1 MFYMLKHKIFITHQ
15 FLPPLPV
22 FLTTKLEDWKNTTNS
37 FVSKIL
43 LPVLTLRDL
52 LLLLHL

>member
-1 MFYMLKHKIFITHQ
+1 MYYMLKHKIFITHQ